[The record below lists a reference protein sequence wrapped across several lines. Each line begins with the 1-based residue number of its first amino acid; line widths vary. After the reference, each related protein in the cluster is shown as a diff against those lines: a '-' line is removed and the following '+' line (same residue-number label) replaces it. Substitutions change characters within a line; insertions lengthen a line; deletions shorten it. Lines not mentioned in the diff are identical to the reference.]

1 MGPLAEGAQVLDDE
15 GVLHLR
21 LIGGEPCFAHVAL
34 VDGLDRRLA
43 RHAARCHGE
52 VHPAHLVAHVHAQA
66 RRLAG
71 HQAAVEHVL
80 RDHAVAALGHHVA
93 GVLDELRA
101 ADDGRHGRV
110 VLEVLEHLVHR
121 RLVRAVG
128 GQRDGGHE
136 AQRDGVPVRVEEASA
151 DVAVRAVADEEH
163 RRALALRDQE
173 AVLDDVRGQLEH
185 LLDADR
191 HLGGLRAGVAQAA
204 LAEQAVH
211 ALGDDRRLGGD
222 LVLAG
227 AHADD
232 PAGPVLQELLHGDAA
247 DVLRAGVLGL
257 GGQPLVEGRAQHGVG
272 VLALLC
278 QLVAGEV
285 DGHVRARVQKGDALV
300 GDLALQRSL
309 GLEVGEHF
317 LQAVRVDAP
326 AGHVLRAGEVAA
338 LDHQHALARRG
349 RRVGRHGACAP
360 RAHDDNVEIGLS
372 HVPLLSLSLFSFPI
386 R

>member
-1 MGPLAEGAQVLDDE
+1 M
-15 GVLHLR
+15 
-21 LIGGEPCFAHVAL
+21 
-34 VDGLDRRLA
+34 
-43 RHAARCHGE
+43 
-52 VHPAHLVAHVHAQA
+52 
-66 RRLAG
+66 
-71 HQAAVEHVL
+71 
-80 RDHAVAALGHHVA
+80 
-93 GVLDELRA
+93 
-101 ADDGRHGRV
+101 
-110 VLEVLEHLVHR
+110 
-121 RLVRAVG
+121 
-128 GQRDGGHE
+128 
-136 AQRDGVPVRVEEASA
+136 
-151 DVAVRAVADEEH
+151 RAVAHEQH
-163 RRALALRDQE
+163 GRALALRHQE
-173 AVLDDVRGQLEH
+173 AVLDRLRRQLEH
-185 LLDADR
+185 LLDPDG
-191 HLGGLRAGVAQAA
+191 HLGGLRARVAQAP
-204 LAEQAVH
+204 LGQKRVH
-211 ALGDDRRLGGD
+211 ALGEHDHLGGD

-232 PAGPVLQELLHGDAA
+232 PAALVLQELLDGDAA
-247 DVLRAGVLGL
+247 DVLGAGVLGL